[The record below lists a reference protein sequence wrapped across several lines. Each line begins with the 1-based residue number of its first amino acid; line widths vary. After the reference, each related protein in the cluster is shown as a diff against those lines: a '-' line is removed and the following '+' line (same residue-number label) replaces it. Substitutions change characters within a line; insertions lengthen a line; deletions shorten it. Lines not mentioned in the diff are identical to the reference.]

1 MPSPVEGGKVQQS
14 GLDKRLSQLN
24 QDAEARTT
32 MLITKQGN
40 CVVSVG
46 DLTYLNVT
54 AISALVAG
62 MFSAT
67 QEVARLV
74 GEDHFSIL
82 LQQGEKRNIHISLVD
97 DSMMLVIIFD
107 DAMAMGKVRYVARKA
122 LRNIADAYS
131 STKVEK
137 EIDGDKFKEFAIS
150 LIDRIFEEN

>member
-1 MPSPVEGGKVQQS
+1 VQQTE
-14 GLDKRLSQLN
+14 LAKRLSQLN

-32 MLITKQGN
+32 MLITRQGN
-40 CVVSVG
+40 CLVSVG
-46 DLTYLNVT
+46 DLSYLNVT

-97 DSMMLVIIFD
+97 GTIMLLIIFD
-107 DAMAMGKVRYVARKA
+107 EFMAMGKVRYTARKA
-122 LRNIADAYS
+122 LKEIAEAYGA
-131 STKVEK
+131 TKVEK
-137 EIDGDKFKEFAIS
+137 EIDGEKFKEFAIS
-150 LIDRIFEEN
+150 LIDRIFDEK

>member
-1 MPSPVEGGKVQQS
+1 VQQNE
-14 GLDKRLSQLN
+14 LTQKMTRLN

-32 MLITKQGN
+32 MLITMQGN

-46 DLTYLNVT
+46 DLSYLNVP

-82 LQQGEKRNIHISLVD
+82 LQQGEKRNIHISLID
-97 DSMMLVIIFD
+97 NTIMLLIIFD
-107 DAMAMGKVRYVARKA
+107 DVMTMGKVRYVARKA
-122 LRNIADAYS
+122 LRDIADAYS
-131 STKVEK
+131 YTKVDK
-137 EIDGDKFKEFAIS
+137 QVDGAKFKEFAIS
-150 LIDRIFEEN
+150 LIDSIFDEK

>member
-1 MPSPVEGGKVQQS
+1 MQQS
-14 GLDKRLSQLN
+14 ELAQRLTRLN
-24 QDAEARTT
+24 QEAEARTT

-40 CVVSVG
+40 CIVSVG
-46 DLTYLNVT
+46 DLSYMNVT

-97 DSMMLVIIFD
+97 NNVMLLIIFD
-107 DAMAMGKVRYVARKA
+107 DNMAMGKVRYIARKA
-122 LRNIADAYS
+122 LRDIADVYG

-137 EIDGDKFKEFAIS
+137 EIDGEKFKEFAIS
-150 LIDRIFEEN
+150 LIDRIFDEK

>member
-1 MPSPVEGGKVQQS
+1 MQQ
-14 GLDKRLSQLN
+14 GELEQRLIRLN

-40 CVVSVG
+40 CIVSVG
-46 DLTYLNVT
+46 DLSYLNVT

-97 DSMMLVIIFD
+97 DTIMLLVIFD
-107 DAMAMGKVRYVARKA
+107 DAMTMGKVRYIARKA
-122 LRNIADAYS
+122 LRDVADAYS

-137 EIDGDKFKEFAIS
+137 EIDGEKFKEFAIS
-150 LIDRIFEEN
+150 LIDRIFEQK

>member
-1 MPSPVEGGKVQQS
+1 MQQS
-14 GLDKRLSQLN
+14 ELEQRLIRLN

-40 CVVSVG
+40 CIVSVG
-46 DLTYLNVT
+46 DLSYLNVT

-97 DSMMLVIIFD
+97 DTIMLLVIFD
-107 DAMAMGKVRYVARKA
+107 DAMTMGKVRYIARKA
-122 LRNIADAYS
+122 LRDVADAYS

-137 EIDGDKFKEFAIS
+137 EIDGEKFKEFAIS
-150 LIDRIFEEN
+150 LIDRIFEQK

>member
-1 MPSPVEGGKVQQS
+1 MQQ
-14 GLDKRLSQLN
+14 GELEQRLVRLN

-40 CVVSVG
+40 CIVSVG
-46 DLTYLNVT
+46 DLSYLNVT

-97 DSMMLVIIFD
+97 DTIMLLVIFD
-107 DAMAMGKVRYVARKA
+107 DAMTMGKVRYVARKA
-122 LRNIADAYS
+122 LRDVADAYS

-137 EIDGDKFKEFAIS
+137 EIDGEKFKEFAIS
-150 LIDRIFEEN
+150 LIDRIFEQK

>member
-1 MPSPVEGGKVQQS
+1 MQQNE
-14 GLDKRLSQLN
+14 LTQKMTRLN

-32 MLITKQGN
+32 MLITMQGN

-46 DLTYLNVT
+46 DLSYLNVP

-82 LQQGEKRNIHISLVD
+82 LQQGEKRNIHISLID
-97 DSMMLVIIFD
+97 NTIMLLIIFD
-107 DAMAMGKVRYVARKA
+107 DVMTMGKVRYVARKA
-122 LRNIADAYS
+122 LRDIADAYS
-131 STKVEK
+131 YTKVDK
-137 EIDGDKFKEFAIS
+137 QVDGEKFKEFAIS
-150 LIDRIFEEN
+150 LIDSIFDEK